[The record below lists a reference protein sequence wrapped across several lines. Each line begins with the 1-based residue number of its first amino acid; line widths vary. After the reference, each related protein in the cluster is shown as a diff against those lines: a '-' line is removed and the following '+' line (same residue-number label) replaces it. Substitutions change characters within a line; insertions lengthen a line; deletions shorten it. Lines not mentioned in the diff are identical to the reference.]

1 MRVDFFPHGA
11 TQSNKGNMWR
21 ETEFALN
28 LVQQAVNPR
37 LNLQKCIENWDII
50 KIKLSEKPRS
60 RKGQMDKIIELS

>member
-1 MRVDFFPHGA
+1 
-11 TQSNKGNMWR
+11 MWR